1 MTGFLPP
8 PVYGLKGNALVHAD
22 GKGRLLLVRHTQ
34 SVWNSLDLFTGWVDV
49 DLSEKGKLD
58 AKSVGVK
65 IAGVYKIDTA
75 YTSALVRAQQTL
87 KLVLDG
93 AGIQDTPIT
102 EDWQLNERFYG
113 NWQGKNKTEMKAKYG
128 DDAIQAVRRG
138 YAQRPPGGESLED
151 TSDRVL
157 PYFLETLEP
166 QLKSGQVLLIAA
178 HGNSLRALVKHLE
191 KMSNEA
197 APGIEIGNGELR
209 EYVLEGDGS
218 YTKAAIFHP

>member
-1 MTGFLPP
+1 LTS
-8 PVYGLKGNALVHAD
+8 KGNAHVHAD

-65 IAGVYKIDTA
+65 IAGVYNVDIA
-75 YTSALVRAQQTL
+75 FTSSLVRAQQTL
-87 KLVLDG
+87 QLVMDG
-93 AGIQDTPIT
+93 AGIQGTPVT
-102 EDWQLNERFYG
+102 EDWHLNERFYG

-128 DDAIQAVRRG
+128 EDAIQAVRRG
-138 YAQRPPGGESLED
+138 YAQRPPAGESLED
-151 TSDRVL
+151 TAERVL
-157 PYFLETLEP
+157 PYFTESIEP
-166 QLKSGQVLLIAA
+166 ALAEGKTVLIAA

-191 KMSNEA
+191 NMSDEA

-209 EYVLEGDGS
+209 EYVREADGS
-218 YTKAAIFHP
+218 YTRGATFHP